1 MKVLIV
7 DDDARFRDFVGRG
20 LASSSMDSTTAASGE
35 EALQVLADLP
45 VGAFDLLLLD
55 VLMPGMDGWQLLAQI
70 RKRGDDTPVIFLT
83 ARGTTQDRVTGLTL
97 GADDYIVKPFDLA
110 ELMARIESVMRRYHA
125 VAPKQIGPI
134 SIDIQRRYLLVGD
147 REMELPPKELDLL
160 VALLEANGGIMSRKQ
175 LLAKVWKID
184 FDPKTNTVDVCV
196 GRLRRKLGAEAS
208 SMLQTVVG
216 KGYRLVEDGNA

>member
-45 VGAFDLLLLD
+45 VGAFDLLQLD

-97 GADDYIVKPFDLA
+97 GADDYIV
-110 ELMARIESVMRRYHA
+110 
-125 VAPKQIGPI
+125 
-134 SIDIQRRYLLVGD
+134 
-147 REMELPPKELDLL
+147 
-160 VALLEANGGIMSRKQ
+160 
-175 LLAKVWKID
+175 
-184 FDPKTNTVDVCV
+184 
-196 GRLRRKLGAEAS
+196 
-208 SMLQTVVG
+208 
-216 KGYRLVEDGNA
+216 